1 MAVETASDLAAF
13 ISTNDFGVSASYTVA
28 GGSAAT
34 ISGIFDN
41 NIIEV
46 EAGGGVPI
54 AVRQP
59 RFLCRTADV
68 ASAADGDAITI
79 NSTAYTIRMVDE
91 DGTGMTQLIL
101 EKN

>member
-1 MAVETASDLAAF
+1 MRETPAS
-13 ISTNDFGVSASYTVA
+13 GA
-28 GGSAAT
+28 GGFAAR
-34 ISGIFDN
+34 GALGVDGLG
-41 NIIEV
+41 V
-46 EAGGGVPI
+46 EAGGGVPM

-79 NSTAYTIRMVDE
+79 NSTAYTIRMADE
-91 DGTGMTQLIL
+91 DGTGMSQLIL